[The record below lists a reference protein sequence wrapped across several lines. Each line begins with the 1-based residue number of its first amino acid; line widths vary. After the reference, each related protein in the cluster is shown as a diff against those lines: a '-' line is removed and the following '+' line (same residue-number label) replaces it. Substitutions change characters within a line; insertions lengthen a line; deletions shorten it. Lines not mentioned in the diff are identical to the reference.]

1 MKSGIDANKIAM
13 ADVSKYESEGVSMD
27 YNRQYLDKM
36 RQLASLLVK
45 KYLLRKEPQVL
56 DTDDTT
62 SEVSYLNSEAPFRS
76 IDEQIA
82 QTRQEVSFIIQ
93 EAQENG
99 TVVYL
104 EQLAKVYELDEF
116 EKRVVLLLFLAETDP
131 GFKREL
137 GSVTDIKTLQSE
149 TGRLKIGD
157 IIEILCSDYHQKLA
171 ARSYF
176 SRNGRLIK
184 HSVVDIAYPRED
196 AANIL
201 RLELLLP
208 VQITNYILG
217 DNNDYGDL
225 DRSMRMEESN
235 TSFDDVVLDDEQK
248 EQLKQFLDGY
258 DEYMQGIMKHGFQNM
273 ITYGSSTV
281 FLFYGP
287 SGTGKTM
294 LAKAIANYLKKPVL
308 TINFGEFDDTFYYS
322 IRSGL
327 FRKAF
332 RRAQVLGAIVFIDEC
347 EQILDPTRPLSRPFL
362 IEVENYRGIV
372 ILATTHAFRL
382 NPSMDRRITLK
393 LNLSV
398 PNREKR
404 KRIWDIHLR
413 NKLVLSEDV
422 DLDFLSRRFLFTG
435 GLIKNSVLV
444 ALANAMRECPD
455 RPIVAHEA
463 LVKAAEQVEKQIL
476 NPLYAC
482 QPYYPLSANA
492 GGTHSVLSLSVRDK
506 EKVNSIVG
514 LLRSCAT
521 SSYQPRILWY
531 GAEAK
536 QLIRLSETIAQE
548 LERPLTILP
557 CDLFWEK
564 DSTYFHKFGDRFGNY
579 YQFLEH
585 VLGELEELEC
595 IVAVV
600 DYWKE
605 LFVSDSIADKKVSKM
620 DVVER
625 TLNQIKRPVFLL
637 YPARVLPARNAARH
651 FVDYV
656 FQVDSTTLEERAD
669 IWSVLWKQNV
679 VVAPEV
685 TPDKLA
691 QESNLSNL
699 NRPEIERAIRRLV
712 VGFWLGDRSAV
723 TMNQIQRV
731 GQEIHTSPQELSLFG
746 FGRKERLGIKP
757 DIKPGTRSDG
767 H

>member
-1 MKSGIDANKIAM
+1 MKSGIDANKIAI
-13 ADVSKYESEGVSMD
+13 ADASKHESEGVSTD

-36 RQLASLLVK
+36 RQLASGLVK
-45 KYLLRKEPQVL
+45 KYLLRKEPQAL

-62 SEVSYLNSEAPFRS
+62 SEASHLNSETLFRS
-76 IDEQIA
+76 LDEQIA
-82 QTRQEVSFIIQ
+82 QTQQEVSFIIQ

-99 TVVYL
+99 TVIYL
-104 EQLAKVYELDEF
+104 EQLLKIYELDEF
-116 EKRVVLLLFLAETDP
+116 EKRVMLLLFLAETDP
-131 GFKREL
+131 GFKHEL
-137 GSVTDIKTLQSE
+137 GRVTNARTFQSE

-184 HSVVDIAYPRED
+184 HSVVDIVYPRED

-208 VQITNYILG
+208 AQITNYILG
-217 DNNDYGDL
+217 DDNDYGDL
-225 DRSMRMEESN
+225 DRSMRMEKSS
-235 TSFDDVVLDDEQK
+235 TSFDDVVLYDKQK

-258 DEYMQGIMKHGFQNM
+258 DKYMQGIIKHGFQNM

-294 LAKAIANYLKKPVL
+294 LAKAIANYLKKPIL
-308 TINFGEFDDTFYYS
+308 TINFGEFDEAFYYS

-422 DLDFLSRRFLFTG
+422 NLDFLSRRFLFTG

-444 ALANAMRECPD
+444 ALANAIKKCPD
-455 RPIVAHEA
+455 RPLITQEA

-492 GGTHSVLSLSVRDK
+492 RETYSMLSLSVRDR
-506 EKVNSIVG
+506 EKANSIVG

-521 SSYQPRILWY
+521 SSYQPRILWC
-531 GAEAK
+531 GANTK
-536 QLIRLSETIAQE
+536 QLIRFSETIAQE

-585 VLGELEELEC
+585 VIGELEELEC
-595 IVAVV
+595 IVVIV
-600 DYWKE
+600 DYEKE
-605 LFVSDSIADKKVSKM
+605 LFVSESIADKKVSKM
-620 DVVER
+620 EMLER
-625 TLNQIKRPVFLL
+625 TLNRIKRPVFLL
-637 YPARVLPARNAARH
+637 YPARTLPARNTAHH

-656 FQVDSTTLEERAD
+656 FQVDSTTPQERVD
-669 IWSVLWKQNV
+669 IWSALWKQNV
-679 VVAPEV
+679 AVAPEV

-691 QESNLSNL
+691 QEPNLSNL
-699 NRPEIERAIRRLV
+699 NQSEIEKAIRRSV
-712 VGFWLGDRSAV
+712 VSFWLGDCSPI

-731 GQEIHTSPQELSLFG
+731 GQEICISREELSLFG
-746 FGRKERLGIKP
+746 RKERP
-757 DIKPGTRSDG
+757 DI